1 MGIYKKFSNEYQIPF
16 YDFSNDSISYHKKYF
31 YNASHLNNIGSQLF
45 TKELID
51 TLKYSVVLRTKSNY

>member
-1 MGIYKKFSNEYQIPF
+1 MFKKLSKEYQIPF

-31 YNASHLNNIGSQLF
+31 YNASHLNNFGSQLF

-51 TLKYSVVLRTKSNY
+51 KLKYSDVFSTKSN